1 VAKLQKAL
9 LDLNYEVNTNGTY
22 NNVTVAAVKAFQTRN
37 GLTADGV
44 AGPST
49 QSLLYS
55 GKALPYENTSTSG
68 PGYAGAGVGVM
79 SNPPST
85 SQIQLLHWYD
95 DIKSK
100 LLKNGN
106 TVQVYD
112 PASGL
117 TWNLRVGS
125 MGQHADS
132 EPSTLQDTQIM
143 YKAFGNRY
151 TWDEK
156 PVYIKL
162 PGGTWCIASMH
173 DMPHESNWNKSNGFD
188 GHLCVHFP
196 RTMTECEVNAPKNG
210 VRHQNDIRKHWKKI
224 TGQDIPW

>member
-1 VAKLQKAL
+1 M
-9 LDLNYEVNTNGTY
+9 
-22 NNVTVAAVKAFQTRN
+22 
-37 GLTADGV
+37 

-49 QSLLYS
+49 QTLLYS
-55 GKALPYENTSTSG
+55 GKALAYENTTTSG
-68 PGYAGAGVGVM
+68 PGSVAAGVGVM
-79 SNPPST
+79 NNPPST

-100 LLKNGN
+100 LLRNGN
-106 TVQVYD
+106 TIQVYD

-125 MGQHADS
+125 MGQHADC

-162 PGGTWCIASMH
+162 PGGAWCIASTH
-173 DMPHESNWNKSNGFD
+173 DMPHEENWNKSNGFD